1 MEMIKMKK
9 IIALL
14 SFVLALN
21 ISSVQAQNASI
32 STSVDKTQVPLG
44 QSLTLEINYSNSQPP
59 QADLSELRQDFDVVG
74 VLESTN
80 INIINGQ
87 HNMEYVRK
95 FRIIPKRE
103 GDLTIPAFTDKQG
116 NKSAPIVIK
125 VLPAGSTVAS
135 PSGAPNTKV
144 PALAQNES
152 NFSMRGRINNNNPYV
167 QQEIIYTL
175 SLMDS
180 GGLQGREPVFEL
192 NNKDWVIRAI
202 GTPEINP
209 LVVKG
214 KKMREI
220 TFKYAMFP
228 QRSGKLTIPA
238 ARFEGYTLSRPQKR
252 IDPFADLFGDDLS
265 ATLGFTFAEQNPV
278 ILRSKPIEVEV
289 KPIPSANNGNWWLPA
304 QDVMLADKWEPDT
317 TEFKVGEAIHR
328 TVYLKADGV
337 LDNQLPELQFAPV
350 NGIKQYPEKPATEM
364 SADKGR
370 VVSIMKISNVYIP
383 STAGKMTL
391 PEMKVNWF
399 DVNSQKMKTATLP
412 AKEISVVGGATAA
425 INEPVATAEPENVSA
440 EPQVQPQKED
450 AASQQAPAPTPTTPD
465 YLPIVLIA
473 VGAFALGILLA
484 VWLMRSKAP
493 AHEHGLK
500 HWHKQV
506 IALAKNRDLRGL
518 RDALLNWGAEKFD
531 CGKLNNFT
539 ELKDLVKDKAF
550 AEELDKLNALLY
562 TENDVEWDAK
572 EFCRIF
578 EGIAAKTRK
587 KGKNDKLLPDLY

>member
-1 MEMIKMKK
+1 MKK

-21 ISSVQAQNASI
+21 MTNVQAQTPSI

-44 QSLTLEINYSNSQPP
+44 QSLNLEINYRNTQPP
-59 QADLSELRQDFDVVG
+59 QADLTELRQDFDVVG
-74 VLESTN
+74 VMESTN

-95 FRIIPKRE
+95 FKIIPKRE
-103 GDLTIPAFTDKQG
+103 GDLTIPAFADKQG
-116 NKSAPIVIK
+116 NKSAPITIK
-125 VLPAGSTVAS
+125 VLAADAVVSAPANANVS
-135 PSGAPNTKV
+135 APV
-144 PALAQNES
+144 QNES

-175 SLMDS
+175 SLLDS

-202 GTPEINP
+202 GNPEITPQVIN
-209 LVVKG
+209 G

-238 ARFEGYTLSRPQKR
+238 ARFEGYTLSRPKKR

-278 ILRSKPIEVEV
+278 ILRAKPIEVDV
-289 KPIPSANNGNWWLPA
+289 KPIPAENNGNWWLPA

-370 VVSIMKISNVYIP
+370 VVSIMKMSNVYIP
-383 STAGKMTL
+383 SQAGKFTL

-399 DVNSQKMKTATLP
+399 DINEQKLKTASLP
-412 AKEISVVGGATAA
+412 AKEINIIGTSVAPEPNTASA
-425 INEPVATAEPENVSA
+425 PVTVAN
-440 EPQVQPQKED
+440 EPQVLPQEIE
-450 AASQQAPAPTPTTPD
+450 APTASAPVAPKQKISD
-465 YLPIVLIA
+465 LHLILIA
-473 VGAFALGILLA
+473 LGAFVLGILMTVL
-484 VWLMRSKAP
+484 LMRKTSAP
-493 AHEHGLK
+493 KEHGLK

-506 IALAKNRDLRGL
+506 ISCAKNRDFRGL
-518 RDALLNWGAEKFD
+518 RDALLNWGADKFN
-531 CGKLNNFT
+531 CGKLNNFS
-539 ELKDLVKDKAF
+539 ELKNLVKDKAF

-562 TENDVEWDAK
+562 TENDVTWDAK
-572 EFCRIF
+572 EFCLVF
-578 EGIAAKTRK
+578 EQIGTQTRK
-587 KGKNDKLLPDLY
+587 KNKDDKLLPNLYK

>member
-1 MEMIKMKK
+1 MNKMKK
-9 IIALL
+9 LVFLL
-14 SFVLALN
+14 SFIFGLN
-21 ISSVQAQNASI
+21 LEMAQAQTSSI
-32 STSVDKTQVPLG
+32 SASVDKTQVPLG
-44 QSLTLEINYSNSQPP
+44 QSLNLEINYSNSQPP

-103 GDLTIPAFTDKQG
+103 GELTIPAFTDKQG
-116 NKSAPIVIK
+116 NKSTPITVK
-125 VLPAGSTVAS
+125 VLPSNATIA
-135 PSGAPNTKV
+135 APTNSNTAAPV
-144 PALAQNES
+144 ENEA
-152 NFSMRGRINNNNPYV
+152 NFSMRGRIDNNNPYV

-175 SLMDS
+175 SLLDS

-192 NNKDWVIRAI
+192 TNKDWVIRSL

-228 QRSGKLTIPA
+228 QRSGKLTVPA
-238 ARFEGYTLSRPQKR
+238 ARFEGYTLSRPKKR

-278 ILRSKPIEVEV
+278 ILRSKPIDIDV
-289 KPIPSANNGNWWLPA
+289 KPIPAANNGNWWLPA

-317 TEFKVGEAIHR
+317 KQFKVGEAIHR

-337 LDNQLPELQFAPV
+337 LDNQLPELQFASME
-350 NGIKQYPEKPATEM
+350 GIKQYPEKPATEM

-383 STAGKMTL
+383 SRAGKITI
-391 PEMKVNWF
+391 PEMTVNWF
-399 DVNSQKMKTATLP
+399 DVKAQELKTATLP
-412 AKEISVVGGATAA
+412 AKEIDIIGTTANTEVSSEA
-425 INEPVATAEPENVSA
+425 DMPTTIDVPEVNINKTPSQAEPAALNT
-440 EPQVQPQKED
+440 QQKI
-450 AASQQAPAPTPTTPD
+450 SNIH
-465 YLPIVLIA
+465 LLFIA
-473 VGAFALGILLA
+473 LGAFILGILLTII
-484 VWLMRSKAP
+484 LMKRNTSSQ
-493 AHEHGLK
+493 EHGLK

-506 IALAKNRDLRGL
+506 LVTAQNRDFRGL
-518 RDALLNWGAEKFD
+518 RDALLNWGAEKFNLA
-531 CGKLNNFT
+531 KLNNFN
-539 ELKDLVKDKAF
+539 ELKNLLKDKSF
-550 AEELDKLNALLY
+550 ADELDKLNALLY
-562 TENDVEWDAK
+562 TENNVSWNAK
-572 EFCRIF
+572 DFCVLF
-578 EGIAAKTRK
+578 EQIAKKTKTAKK
-587 KGKNDKLLPDLY
+587 KEKLLPDLYK

>member
-1 MEMIKMKK
+1 MKK

-21 ISSVQAQNASI
+21 ISTVQAQNTSI

-74 VLESTN
+74 VMESTN

-103 GDLTIPAFTDKQG
+103 GNLTIPAFTDKQG
-116 NKSAPIVIK
+116 NKSAPIAIK
-125 VLPAGSTVAS
+125 VLPADAVVATPANTNAS
-135 PSGAPNTKV
+135 AP
-144 PALAQNES
+144 AQNES

-175 SLMDS
+175 SLLDS
-180 GGLQGREPVFEL
+180 GGLQGREPLFEL
-192 NNKDWVIRAI
+192 NNKDWVIRAL
-202 GTPEINP
+202 GTPEIKPQVIN
-209 LVVKG
+209 G

-228 QRSGKLTIPA
+228 QRSGKLTVPA

-278 ILRSKPIEVEV
+278 ILRSKPIEIDV
-289 KPIPSANNGNWWLPA
+289 KPIPASNNGNWWLPA

-317 TEFKVGEAIHR
+317 TQFKVGEAIHR

-350 NGIKQYPEKPATEM
+350 NGVKQYPEKPATEM

-383 STAGKMTL
+383 SQAGKMTL

-399 DVNSQKMKTATLP
+399 DVSAQEMKTATLP
-412 AKEISVVGGATAA
+412 AKEITVIGGATASV
-425 INEPVATAEPENVSA
+425 NEPVAMAEPQTVVPA
-440 EPQVQPQKED
+440 AQVQPQKEA
-450 AASQQAPAPTPTTPD
+450 AASSQVSAQPQTEPD

-473 VGAFALGILLA
+473 LGAFALGILLA
-484 VWLMRSKAP
+484 VWLMRKKAP

-500 HWHKQV
+500 HWQKQV
-506 IALAKNRDLRGL
+506 ISLAKNRDLRGL
-518 RDALLNWGAEKFD
+518 RDALLSWGAEKFD

-572 EFCRIF
+572 EFCCVF
-578 EGIAAKTRK
+578 ESIAAKTRK
-587 KGKNDKLLPDLY
+587 KAKDDKLLPNLYK

>member
-1 MEMIKMKK
+1 MKK

-21 ISSVQAQNASI
+21 MTNVQAQTTSI

-44 QSLTLEINYSNSQPP
+44 QSLNLEINYSNSQPP
-59 QADLSELRQDFDVVG
+59 QADLTELRQDFDVVG
-74 VLESTN
+74 VMESTN

-95 FRIIPKRE
+95 FKIIPKRE

-116 NKSAPIVIK
+116 NKSAPITIK
-125 VLPAGSTVAS
+125 VLAADAVVSAPANANAS
-135 PSGAPNTKV
+135 APV
-144 PALAQNES
+144 QNEPQ
-152 NFSMRGRINNNNPYV
+152 FSMRGRINNNNPYV

-175 SLMDS
+175 SLLDS

-192 NNKDWVIRAI
+192 NNKDWVIRSI
-202 GTPEINP
+202 GTPDINP

-228 QRSGKLTIPA
+228 QRSGKLTVPA
-238 ARFEGYTLSRPQKR
+238 ARFEGYTLSRPKKR

-278 ILRSKPIEVEV
+278 ILRSKPIEVDV
-289 KPIPSANNGNWWLPA
+289 KPIPAANNGNWWLPA

-317 TEFKVGEAIHR
+317 TQFKVGEAIHR

-370 VVSIMKISNVYIP
+370 VVSIMKLSNVYIP
-383 STAGKMTL
+383 SQAGKITI

-399 DVNSQKMKTATLP
+399 DINEQKIKTATLP
-412 AKEISVVGGATAA
+412 AKEINIIGTS
-425 INEPVATAEPENVSA
+425 VATEPNISA
-440 EPQVQPQKED
+440 APETIAKEPQVLPQGIE
-450 AASQQAPAPTPTTPD
+450 APTVPTPVASEPKISD
-465 YLPIVLIA
+465 LHLLLIA
-473 VGAFALGILLA
+473 LGAFVLGILLT
-484 VWLMRSKAP
+484 VLLMRKTSAP
-493 AHEHGLK
+493 KEHGLK

-506 IALAKNRDLRGL
+506 IAHAKNRDFRGL
-518 RDALLNWGAEKFD
+518 RDALLNWGADKFN
-531 CGKLNNFT
+531 CAKLNNFS

-550 AEELDKLNALLY
+550 TEELDKLNALLY
-562 TENDVEWDAK
+562 TENNVEWDAK
-572 EFCRIF
+572 EFIKIF
-578 EGIAAKTRK
+578 EAVAAKSRK
-587 KGKNDKLLPDLY
+587 KGKDDKLLPNLYQ

>member
-1 MEMIKMKK
+1 MKK

-21 ISSVQAQNASI
+21 MTNVQAQTTSI

-44 QSLTLEINYSNSQPP
+44 QSLNLEINYSNSQPP
-59 QADLSELRQDFDVVG
+59 QADLTELRQDFDVVG
-74 VLESTN
+74 VMESTN

-95 FRIIPKRE
+95 FKIIPKRE
-103 GDLTIPAFTDKQG
+103 GDLTIPVFTDKQG
-116 NKSAPIVIK
+116 NKSAPITIK
-125 VLPAGSTVAS
+125 VLPADAVVSAPANANAS
-135 PSGAPNTKV
+135 APV
-144 PALAQNES
+144 QNEPQ
-152 NFSMRGRINNNNPYV
+152 FSMRGRINNNNPYV

-175 SLMDS
+175 SLLDS

-192 NNKDWVIRAI
+192 NNKDWVIRSI
-202 GTPEINP
+202 GTPDINP

-228 QRSGKLTIPA
+228 QRSGKLTVPA
-238 ARFEGYTLSRPQKR
+238 ARFEGYTLSRPKKR

-278 ILRSKPIEVEV
+278 ILRSKPIEIDV
-289 KPIPSANNGNWWLPA
+289 KSIPAANNGNWWLPA

-317 TEFKVGEAIHR
+317 TQFKVGEAIHR

-337 LDNQLPELQFAPV
+337 LDNQLPELQFASV

-370 VVSIMKISNVYIP
+370 VVSIMKLSNVYIP
-383 STAGKMTL
+383 SQAGKITI

-399 DVNSQKMKTATLP
+399 DINDQKIKTATLP
-412 AKEISVVGGATAA
+412 AKEINIIGTS
-425 INEPVATAEPENVSA
+425 VATEPNISA
-440 EPQVQPQKED
+440 EPTTFAKEPQVLPQGIE
-450 AASQQAPAPTPTTPD
+450 APTAPTPVASEQKISD
-465 YLPIVLIA
+465 LHLLLIA
-473 VGAFALGILLA
+473 LGAFVLGILLT
-484 VWLMRSKAP
+484 VLLMRKTSTPK
-493 AHEHGLK
+493 EHGLK

-506 IALAKNRDLRGL
+506 LADAKNRDFRGL
-518 RDALLNWGAEKFD
+518 RDALLNWGADKFN
-531 CGKLNNFT
+531 CAKLNNFS

-562 TENDVEWDAK
+562 TENNVEWDAK
-572 EFCRIF
+572 EFIKIF
-578 EGIAAKTRK
+578 ECVAAKSRK
-587 KGKNDKLLPDLY
+587 KGKDDKLLPNLYQ